1 MTSNDLPCD
10 ENRFYFDF
18 SAVYVGVG
26 MLCPYLINIFVL
38 VGAIFSWGV
47 MWPLINARKGDWYA
61 VDLSDSSLKGVQG
74 YRVFSS

>member
-18 SAVYVGVG
+18 STVYVGVG
-26 MLCPYLINIFVL
+26 MLCPYLINISVL
-38 VGAIFSWGV
+38 VGAILSWGV
-47 MWPLINARKGDWYA
+47 MWPLIKARKGDWYA
-61 VDLSDSSLKGVQG
+61 VDLSDISPRGVQC